1 MTKSDI
7 SPSQHLKRFFTFI
20 LDCLAYL
27 ALAALLYVPY
37 MMQPIL
43 GVDKA
48 ILKERSSPALLQHHV
63 DMLSVKLPHRAAA
76 PDLIEPTAQYIY
88 AEFSRFSDDVSFQNF
103 EVDGETFKNIIVRFG
118 PRSRQSPVYII
129 GAHYDSEQGNPG
141 ADDNASGVAGLLELA
156 RLFSRR
162 PPQVPVELAAYAL
175 EEPPHF
181 RTKSMGSFQHAKSLF
196 DNNREVALMISLEM
210 LGYYSDDPNSQKY
223 PLPGMNLLYPD
234 SGNFIA
240 LVGRLSD
247 PFIMRKYKK
256 AFTHST
262 DLPVYSM
269 NAPTLLPGVD
279 FSDHLNF
286 WRFDFPAIM
295 ITDTAFYRNPHYH
308 KTSDTLD
315 TLDFERMAKA
325 VDGVFGSII
334 YSEAFSSF

>member
-7 SPSQHLKRFFTFI
+7 SPGRYLKRFVTFI

-27 ALAALLYVPY
+27 ALAVLLYVLY
-37 MMQPIL
+37 MMQPIW

-63 DMLSVKLPHRAAA
+63 EMLSVKLPHRAPV

-88 AEFSRFSDDVSFQNF
+88 AELSRFSDDVSFKNF
-103 EVDGETFKNIIVRFG
+103 EVDGETFKNIIARFG
-118 PRSRQSPVYII
+118 PRSDQSPVYII
-129 GAHYDSEQGNPG
+129 GAHYDSEHGNPG

-156 RLFSRR
+156 RLFSQR
-162 PPQVPVELAAYAL
+162 PPQVPVELAAYVL
-175 EEPPHF
+175 EEPPYF
-181 RTKSMGSFQHAKSLF
+181 RTKSMGSFQHAKSLL

-269 NAPTLLPGVD
+269 NAPALLPGVD

-308 KTSDTLD
+308 KSSDTPD

-334 YSEAFSSF
+334 FSEAFSPF